1 MIFAVF
7 IGVLVLCVI
16 TGVSV
21 VVALVFGYGLF
32 AVGAYRRGWGW
43 RDILQMSWDGIKKAK
58 NMVAMFLLIGTITGI
73 FQHRAD

>member
-21 VVALVFGYGLF
+21 VVALVFGALAAPFRGLYIS
-32 AVGAYRRGWGW
+32 APG
-43 RDILQMSWDGIKKAK
+43 
-58 NMVAMFLLIGTITGI
+58 
-73 FQHRAD
+73 